1 MISKAPNL
9 DVVETGDVSVV
20 HLGDQRR
27 LDEFSTQQLGTELF
41 RLVEEE
47 GRRKLVLDFEA
58 VEFLSSAA
66 LGKLIALSKKTHTR
80 GGALKLCNLDN
91 RLLEIFAITRLDRL
105 FDIRLDEADAVA
117 AF

>member
-1 MISKAPNL
+1 MISKSPNL
-9 DVVETGDVSVV
+9 DVAEAGDVSVV

-27 LDEFSTQQLGTELF
+27 LDEFSTQQLGIELF

-47 GRRKLVLDFEA
+47 NRSKLVLDFEA
-58 VEFLSSAA
+58 VDFLSSAA

-80 GGALKLCNLDN
+80 GGTLKLCNLDN
-91 RLLEIFAITRLDRL
+91 RLLEIFAITRLDLL
-105 FDIRLDEADAVA
+105 FDIRPNEAEAVA